1 MIQYWKEEADMNGK
15 RWVALAIAAELFL
28 MSVIIN
34 ITSTTATT
42 NWDELFGGDEM
53 LFEETVVD
61 KGSRTGSGKIAVLNL
76 EGVIQ
81 DTGSG
86 SMFTTTGYNHQHFL
100 KMIDEAGEDRSVD
113 GIILRVNYPGGG
125 VVVSAEIHKNIIDVQ
140 EETGKPVYVSMGN
153 TAALGGYYVA
163 DLADKIVA
171 NPATL
176 TGSIGRSEERRVGK
190 ECRCRAS

>member
-1 MIQYWKEEADMNGK
+1 
-15 RWVALAIAAELFL
+15 
-28 MSVIIN
+28 
-34 ITSTTATT
+34 
-42 NWDELFGGDEM
+42 M

-113 GIILRVNYPGGG
+113 GIILRVNSPGGG
-125 VVVSAEIHKNIIDVQ
+125 EIGRASCRERVWR
-140 EETGKPVYVSMGN
+140 
-153 TAALGGYYVA
+153 LGGEVRGVRER
-163 DLADKIVA
+163 D
-171 NPATL
+171 
-176 TGSIGRSEERRVGK
+176 EEAV
-190 ECRCRAS
+190 